1 MTCIHVLYFA
11 GHQQQQQQQLLQ
23 QQAMLMQRMLSSG
36 MAGPS
41 GQDHQAL
48 ANNNSLQAGM
58 YAGQLHGRPLGTMS
72 HGQALVPSH
81 GQGLVPS
88 GSQAYLGMPSE
99 VEAVLKDAHEAY
111 RSGEYT
117 RALQFCHA
125 VRAPPH
131 FETYGRWVL
140 VVILV
145 ARVLTSAES
154 SSGGLGRTVRGLH

>member
-1 MTCIHVLYFA
+1 
-11 GHQQQQQQQLLQ
+11 
-23 QQAMLMQRMLSSG
+23 MQRMLSSG

-48 ANNNSLQAGM
+48 ANNNPLQVGM
-58 YAGQLHGRPLGTMS
+58 YAGQLQGRPLGTMS

-81 GQGLVPS
+81 GQALVPN
-88 GSQAYLGMPSE
+88 GSQVYLGMPSE

-125 VRAPPH
+125 VRATPH
-131 FETYGRWVL
+131 
-140 VVILV
+140 ILRTTG
-145 ARVLTSAES
+145 ARCWL
-154 SSGGLGRTVRGLH
+154 

>member
-1 MTCIHVLYFA
+1 MHWCGKRSVASTASRLSSAKFA
-11 GHQQQQQQQLLQ
+11 RNDSLCLLELAGQQQHHQHQQQLLQ

-48 ANNNSLQAGM
+48 ANNNALQPGM

-72 HGQALVPSH
+72 HGQALVPS
-81 GQGLVPS
+81 
-88 GSQAYLGMPSE
+88 GSQAYLGVSSE

-125 VRAPPH
+125 VRTIH
-131 FETYGRWVL
+131 
-140 VVILV
+140 ILKP
-145 ARVLTSAES
+145 AGPRCCWFFQPLECQ
-154 SSGGLGRTVRGLH
+154 L